1 MAHTRKT
8 LLLDESWDVQLT
20 KSGRIAVAEGDYA
33 TAQNVANECRLFTE
47 DAYFDQERGIPY
59 FLLALGQKV
68 PGSALRARIR
78 SAALLVEDVAAVTDV
93 TLDALN
99 TDTRELTGEV
109 RFTSREG
116 TSVSVE
122 L

>member
-1 MAHTRKT
+1 MPHTRKT
-8 LLLDESWDVQLT
+8 LLLNENWDVSLT
-20 KSGRIAVAEGDYA
+20 QSGRIAVALGDYA

-78 SAALLVEDVAAVTDV
+78 SAALLVEDVATVTDV

>member
-8 LLLDESWDVQLT
+8 LLLNENWDVQLT
-20 KSGRIAVAEGDYA
+20 KAGRIAVSVGDYA
-33 TAQNVANECRLFTE
+33 TAQNVANECRLFTQ

-78 SAALLVEDVAAVTDV
+78 SAALLVEDVAVVTDV
-93 TLDALN
+93 TLDTLD
-99 TDTRELTGEV
+99 TDTRELTGEI

>member
-8 LLLDESWDVQLT
+8 LLLDENWDVQLT

-93 TLDALN
+93 TLDTLN

>member
-8 LLLDESWDVQLT
+8 LLLNETWDVQLT

>member
-1 MAHTRKT
+1 MPHTRKT
-8 LLLDESWDVQLT
+8 LLLNENWDVSLT
-20 KSGRIAVAEGDYA
+20 QSGRIAVALGDYA

-47 DAYFDQERGIPY
+47 DAYFDQQRGIPW
-59 FLLALGQKV
+59 FLLALGQAA

-78 SAALLVEDVAAVTDV
+78 SAALLVDDVADVTDV
-93 TLDALN
+93 TLDTLN

-109 RFTSREG
+109 RFTSKEG
-116 TSVSVE
+116 TSVAVE

>member
-8 LLLDESWDVQLT
+8 LLLDENWDVQLT

-59 FLLALGQKV
+59 FLLALGRKV
-68 PGSALRARIR
+68 PGSALRTRIR
-78 SAALLVEDVAAVTDV
+78 SAALLVEDVATVTDV

-116 TSVSVE
+116 TRVSVE

>member
-1 MAHTRKT
+1 MSHTRKT
-8 LLLDESWDVQLT
+8 LLLDENWDVQLT
-20 KSGRIAVAEGDYA
+20 KSGRIAVSVGDYA
-33 TAQNVANECRLFTE
+33 TAQNVANECRLFTQ
-47 DAYFDQERGIPY
+47 DAYFDQDRGIPY

-78 SAALLVEDVAAVTDV
+78 SAALLVEDVAVVTDV
-93 TLDALN
+93 TLDTLN
-99 TDTRELTGEV
+99 TDTRELTGEI

>member
-8 LLLDESWDVQLT
+8 LLLDENWDVQLT

-93 TLDALN
+93 PLDTLN
-99 TDTRELTGEV
+99 TDTRGLTGEV

-116 TSVSVE
+116 ASVSVE

>member
-8 LLLDESWDVQLT
+8 LLLNENWDVQLT
-20 KSGRIAVAEGDYA
+20 KSGRIAVSVGDYA
-33 TAQNVANECRLFTE
+33 TAQNVANECRLFTQ

-59 FLLALGQKV
+59 FLLALGQKA
-68 PGSALRARIR
+68 PGAALRARIR

-109 RFTSREG
+109 RFTTMEG

>member
-8 LLLDESWDVQLT
+8 LLLDENWDVQLT
-20 KSGRIAVAEGDYA
+20 KSGSIAVAEGDYA

-93 TLDALN
+93 TLN
-99 TDTRELTGEV
+99 TLDIDTRELTGEV
-109 RFTSREG
+109 RFTCREG

>member
-1 MAHTRKT
+1 MPHTRKT
-8 LLLDESWDVQLT
+8 LLLNENWDVTLT
-20 KSGRIAVAEGDYA
+20 RSGRMAVALGDYA

-47 DAYFDQERGIPY
+47 DAYFDQQRGIPY
-59 FLLALGQKV
+59 FLLALGQKL
-68 PGSALRARIR
+68 PGSVLRARIR
-78 SAALLVEDVAAVTDV
+78 SAALLVDDVADVTSV
-93 TLDALN
+93 TLDTLD

-116 TSVSVE
+116 TRVAVE